1 MFDRRIL
8 AFGVVLALAGAHA
21 AAQDGESPSEEITAD
36 EPKSLFEGWT
46 GSVAL
51 GFNGATGNTERFNIR
66 GEIAGTRDTK
76 RMTTTAKSYYTYA
89 TDDGTASESRFFLGA
104 RNDWKL
110 ENDRWFVFGE
120 GSAEFDDFQDWD
132 WRLAG
137 AGGGGYHFI
146 RNEKTTLSGRI
157 GAGLSK
163 KIGGDDTAI
172 RPEALVGADLAHQLT
187 ERQKITA
194 GATLYPD
201 LSDAGEFRLVS
212 NAAWEILV
220 DPEVNMSLRLGVEDR
235 YDTMPGDGFKKNDFS
250 YFAMLV
256 WEF

>member
-1 MFDRRIL
+1 MFDRRIMQ
-8 AFGVVLALAGAHA
+8 FGMALALAATGA
-21 AAQDGESPSEEITAD
+21 AAQESDVPNEEIAVE
-36 EPKSLFEGWT
+36 EPKSLFDGWT
-46 GSVAL
+46 GAVAL

-76 RMTTTAKSYYTYA
+76 RMTTTARTYYTYA

-110 ENDRWFVFGE
+110 ENDRWFVFAE

-132 WRLAG
+132 WRLAA
-137 AGGGGYHFI
+137 AGGLGYHFI
-146 RNEKTTLSGRI
+146 RNDRTNLSGRV
-157 GAGLSK
+157 GLGLSK
-163 KIGGDDTAI
+163 KIGGDDTAF
-172 RPEALVGADLAHQLT
+172 RPEALIGADLSHKLT

-201 LSDAGEFRLVS
+201 LSDTRDFRFVS

-235 YDTMPGDGFKKNDFS
+235 YDTMPGDGFKKNDFA

>member
-1 MFDRRIL
+1 MRWQRITS
-8 AFGVVLALAGAHA
+8 FGMA
-21 AAQDGESPSEEITAD
+21 AVIASGVAQAQDAETPGEEIAAE
-36 EPKSLFEGWT
+36 EPTSFFDGWT
-46 GSVAL
+46 GNVAL
-51 GFNGATGNTERFNIR
+51 GLNGATGNTERFSMR
-66 GEIAGTRDTK
+66 GEIGGTRDTK
-76 RMTTTAKSYYTYA
+76 RMTTTARTYYTYA
-89 TDDGTASESRFFLGA
+89 TDDGTVSESRFFLGA

-110 ENDRWFVFGE
+110 ENDRWFVFAE

-132 WRLAG
+132 WRLAA
-137 AGGGGYHFI
+137 AGGVGYYFI
-146 RNEKTTLSGRI
+146 RNDKTTLNGRV

-172 RPEALVGADLAHQLT
+172 RPEALIGADLSHQLT

-201 LSDAGEFRLVS
+201 LSEAGEFRLVS

-235 YDTMPGDGFKKNDFS
+235 YDSMPGNGFKKNDFS